1 MITAEMPETDEL
13 LATNSQTLDQQMIR
27 TEKLDAVSG
36 IMLGVTGML
45 LALIL
50 MIILRCP
57 DQTINLL
64 IVRVALIPT
73 VFSLVL
79 SFSCVNIRKFVQAP
93 RLEQLRAY
101 YIAGDV
107 DATKRKI
114 IEIYS
119 AGIPQNEKIIK
130 LRRTLVEWAIAV
142 LTVSMVMLFILLLL
156 VTLERFFA

>member
-1 MITAEMPETDEL
+1 MIPAEIPETDEL
-13 LATNSQTLDQQMIR
+13 LAINSQTLDQQMIR

-36 IMLGVTGML
+36 IMLGLTGLL

-50 MIILRCP
+50 IIILRCP

-64 IVRVALIPT
+64 IIRVALIPT
-73 VFSLVL
+73 ILSLLL
-79 SFSCVNIRKFVQAP
+79 SFICVSIRKFVQAP

-107 DATKRKI
+107 EATKRNI

-119 AGIPQNEKIIK
+119 AGIPQNERIIR
-130 LRRTLVEWAIAV
+130 LRKTLVEWSIAIV
-142 LTVSMVMLFILLLL
+142 TVSMIMLFILALL
-156 VTLERFFA
+156 VLLER